1 MYWEV
6 TGSICGWVDGVN
18 GSVETPTS
26 SSTLDLG
33 QPVSALCGISS
44 PPQLFCNYMEN
55 TLIPLKDALGL
66 GRAVWRENE
75 YIHMCMA
82 EFT

>member
-6 TGSICGWVDGVN
+6 TGSMGGWVDGVN
-18 GSVETPTS
+18 GNVETPTS

-33 QPVSALCGISS
+33 PPVRALCGISS

-55 TLIPLKDALGL
+55 TLIPLKGVLGL

-75 YIHMCMA
+75 YIHMYG
-82 EFT
+82 